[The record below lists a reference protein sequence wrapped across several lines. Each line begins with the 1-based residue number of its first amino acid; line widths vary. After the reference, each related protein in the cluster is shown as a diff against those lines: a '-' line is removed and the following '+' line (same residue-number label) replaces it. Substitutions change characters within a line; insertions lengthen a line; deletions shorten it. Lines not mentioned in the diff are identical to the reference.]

1 MQCPNAPLAL
11 SIDTEVSV
19 EGANLCATHVVP
31 EVDTG
36 LLGSAGN
43 DKRPQFGFVAC
54 VTRS

>member
-11 SIDTEVSV
+11 SIDTEVSI

-54 VTRS
+54 ATRS